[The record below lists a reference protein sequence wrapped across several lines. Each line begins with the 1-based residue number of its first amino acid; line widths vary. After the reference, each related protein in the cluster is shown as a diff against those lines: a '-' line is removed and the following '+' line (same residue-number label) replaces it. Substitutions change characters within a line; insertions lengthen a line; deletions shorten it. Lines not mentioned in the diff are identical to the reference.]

1 MPGYSHTSY
10 AHACGNAGGSVRVVL
25 EQHPTSWD
33 CARAARG
40 GSVRVVLEE
49 HPTIDFLALSEPQK
63 MEHLL
68 EVLYISLTLFMHTL
82 SHTHTNV
89 RTHAHTT
96 NTQSLSQTPL
106 YVTTHRCAQV

>member
-40 GSVRVVLEE
+40 GSVRVVLEQ
-49 HPTIDFLALSEPQK
+49 HPTVDFLALSEPQK

-68 EVLYISLTLFMHTL
+68 EVQQYLSVSLHDLP
-82 SHTHTNV
+82 
-89 RTHAHTT
+89 A
-96 NTQSLSQTPL
+96 
-106 YVTTHRCAQV
+106 

>member
-10 AHACGNAGGSVRVVL
+10 AHACGNAGGRVWVVL
-25 EQHPTSWD
+25 EEHPTSWD

-40 GSVRVVLEE
+40 GSVRVVLEG

-68 EVLYISLTLFMHTL
+68 EVLYISLTLFMLCQHV
-82 SHTHTNV
+82 SIRQH
-89 RTHAHTT
+89 
-96 NTQSLSQTPL
+96 LSQVSFCL
-106 YVTTHRCAQV
+106 SLCVYVCTY